1 MCALRSLP
9 VSVQDQNH
17 HCVLNVW
24 ILNTV
29 GNQVDSRP
37 NAGHKGEDS
46 PGVLVVTAMVDCSY
60 LVLWVSC
67 TDEKQLQSP
76 QVPHPLTRSPDRGLQ
91 EGLTQF
97 SEDPAVVQHPE
108 DTSQTHVTDDIALP
122 RQHHSSGSGC
132 SLVQVFS
139 GHGHVIGRLQ
149 RHHAL
154 EQLQC

>member
-1 MCALRSLP
+1 MRALHPLP
-9 VSVQDQNH
+9 VSVHDENH
-17 HCVLNVW
+17 HRVLNVW
-24 ILNTV
+24 IV
-29 GNQVDSRP
+29 ISRH
-37 NAGHKGEDS
+37 NAGREGEGS
-46 PGVLVVTAMVDCSY
+46 PELLVMTAVVDGSY

-76 QVPHPLTRSPDRGLQ
+76 QVPHPLTGSPDRGLQ

-108 DTSQTHVTDDIALP
+108 DTSQTHVTDDITLP
-122 RQHHSSGSGC
+122 RQHHTSGSGSGS

>member
-1 MCALRSLP
+1 MCALRPLP
-9 VSVQDQNH
+9 VSVHNENH
-17 HCVLNVW
+17 HRVLNVW

-29 GNQVDSRP
+29 RNQMDSLLATKVRTRL
-37 NAGHKGEDS
+37 
-46 PGVLVVTAMVDCSY
+46 VLVVTAVVDRSY
-60 LVLWVSC
+60 LVLWVAC
-67 TDEKQLQSP
+67 TDKKQLQSP
-76 QVPHPLTRSPDRGLQ
+76 QVPHPLTRSPDHGLQ

-108 DTSQTHVTDDIALP
+108 DKSQTHVTDDIMLP
-122 RQHHSSGSGC
+122 RQHFTSGSGS

-154 EQLQC
+154 EQLQR